1 MRDKI
6 RTERQKQIEKAAFD
20 LLEEYGYEGISMLK
34 IAKRAK
40 ASNETLYRWYG
51 DKKGLF
57 QSLVQN
63 NAKEISRLLFSDVD
77 NSRPLCEM
85 LDVLGPTLL
94 TLLTGPRAIALNRAA
109 AGDPTGDLG
118 RALAKSGRG
127 TIMPLIEKVFERTDI
142 TDDTPIGEPT
152 NFADIYVRLLVG
164 DLQIRRA
171 TGAIPQLSKS
181 AILQR
186 AKEASSLILRFMEDA
201 EDTNF
206 N

>member
-63 NAKEISRLLFSDVD
+63 NAKEIGRLLFSDVD
-77 NSRPLCEM
+77 NSRPLYEM

>member
-118 RALAKSGRG
+118 RALAKSGRD
-127 TIMPLIEKVFERTDI
+127 TIMPLIEKVFERADI
-142 TDDTPIGEPT
+142 TNGTPIGEPT

>member
-118 RALAKSGRG
+118 RALAKSGRD
-127 TIMPLIEKVFERTDI
+127 TIMPLIEKVFERADI
-142 TDDTPIGEPT
+142 TNGTPIGEPT

-181 AILQR
+181 VILQR

-201 EDTNF
+201 EDINF